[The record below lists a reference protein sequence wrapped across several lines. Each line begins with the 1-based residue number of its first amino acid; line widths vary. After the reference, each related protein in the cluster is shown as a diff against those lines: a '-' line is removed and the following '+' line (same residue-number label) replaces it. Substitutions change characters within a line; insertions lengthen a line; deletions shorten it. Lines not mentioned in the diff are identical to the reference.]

1 MSKFASVST
10 ALALVFGAFG
20 TSVIAHAVQAT
31 GGESIILTGE
41 DSGSFQLSR
50 QMGLGTQTGTE
61 ATAEATAAVNADL
74 AVAPGQ
80 RRAWRPGRRGQPLGA
95 CERVDA
101 GTLDALCR
109 TQYRQRVLAGAPAG
123 AAVRLTLA
131 NNKGR
136 RHPRRHLPAAVNG
149 HLPSGADL
157 ANLLGRARDIEPC
170 GAAGAGPGGHVGR
183 RGGADAVQPG
193 HHRLVHRYLRHPRRG
208 GAHVSPDVMVAGVL
222 ACSAQ

>member
-74 AVAPGQ
+74 AVAVIGEDSGSWYLSQ
-80 RRAWRPGRRGQPLGA
+80 TDSVAMRTRAEVAHDVTQARASGELGA
-95 CERVDA
+95 LVGEDSRSARVSASMPAHWTRYVGPNIGNEFSLAPQLERQFV
-101 GTLDALCR
+101 
-109 TQYRQRVLAGAPAG
+109 
-123 AAVRLTLA
+123 
-131 NNKGR
+131 
-136 RHPRRHLPAAVNG
+136 
-149 HLPSGADL
+149 
-157 ANLLGRARDIEPC
+157 
-170 GAAGAGPGGHVGR
+170 
-183 RGGADAVQPG
+183 
-193 HHRLVHRYLRHPRRG
+193 
-208 GAHVSPDVMVAGVL
+208 
-222 ACSAQ
+222 